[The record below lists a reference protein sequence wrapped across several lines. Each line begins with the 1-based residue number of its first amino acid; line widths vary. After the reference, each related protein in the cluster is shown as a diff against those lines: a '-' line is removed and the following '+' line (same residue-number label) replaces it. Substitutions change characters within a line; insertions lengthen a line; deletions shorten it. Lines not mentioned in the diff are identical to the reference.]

1 MYSTPLGVKDQVL
14 LCTVTGLVSYF
25 EGVGADVFSV
35 RQIPVPPGPGDTER
49 SEARHFPQGAHDS
62 GR

>member
-1 MYSTPLGVKDQVL
+1 MYSTPFGDKDQVF

-25 EGVGADVFSV
+25 EGVGAYVFSV
-35 RQIPVPPGPGDTER
+35 IHIPVPPDTGDTER